1 MPRIV
6 FLAPREAGLIL
17 EHGPQIHA
25 RKRLGRSGSLLS
37 QTRDPTTCASST
49 RDMDPVL
56 RAAECRGIGKPGT
69 KTFDMRVVREHPATA
84 TFVSARTQ

>member
-1 MPRIV
+1 
-6 FLAPREAGLIL
+6 
-17 EHGPQIHA
+17 
-25 RKRLGRSGSLLS
+25 
-37 QTRDPTTCASST
+37 
-49 RDMDPVL
+49 MDPVL